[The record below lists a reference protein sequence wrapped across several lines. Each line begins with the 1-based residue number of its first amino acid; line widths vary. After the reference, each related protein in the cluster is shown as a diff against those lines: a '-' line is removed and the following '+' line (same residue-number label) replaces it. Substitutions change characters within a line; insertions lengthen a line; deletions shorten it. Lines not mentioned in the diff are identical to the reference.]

1 VEKRIVLFLLLSIGI
16 LFANYYVQTL
26 LRKDDPAAQQ
36 ANNLDPAK
44 DKPADRKKAADKGK
58 DAAKDNAKN
67 PPGDNAAKSG
77 DPADTANA
85 SAANSADANDGD
97 ANAKAIADGKLQEVK
112 VAEQYFTLGS
122 RDPASGY
129 RMLVTLT
136 NRGAAVER
144 VELNGDRLLALEDRS
159 GYLGHLAPVDAKT
172 GALVRAVGAGTPA
185 AEAGLRAA
193 KPGSGDEPD
202 QPGDIITKINEVQVT
217 SAQSLIDIL
226 AATKPNDTIEITVL
240 RGDATQT
247 LLATL
252 GRVPAQVIRPEKDTQ
267 PIDLVEP
274 GNHDP
279 LSMLLTLQQIDERK
293 LTGDN
298 PELAGVNLR
307 NANWE
312 AKQLDDRTVE
322 FSRTLPR
329 EKLRVVKR
337 YKISRNDVA
346 GENPEG
352 NVTDG
357 SPTNWHLVVDVEVR
371 NLDSK
376 AHDIAYQLDGP
387 NGLPIEGWWYSY
399 RNRIS
404 RKWFNTLGVRD
415 VAMRF
420 EGSDSS
426 RSESV
431 LISSLDMANDKVAQT
446 LRVEDEQVRLVY
458 AGLDSQYFAAALL
471 PVRQT
476 EGMTPWLS
484 DVKPVIVGDIPK
496 VEAYKKLINVTCRL
510 ISKRVTLPADDAQ
523 PLKHTYQL
531 FVGPKQREVLAS
543 YGTDDSTLADLV
555 YFGWPIWG
563 FVANIML
570 SILHFFY
577 GFVGNYGI
585 CIIMLTVLVRLCMF
599 PLSRKQALSA
609 QKMQELQPE
618 MKRLKE
624 KHKGNNEASAKAMQE
639 LWRKNNYNPL
649 GGCLPAFIQ
658 LPIFIGLYRS
668 LMIDFE
674 LRGAPLFGEAVR
686 WVSNLGAPDM
696 LFRWD
701 SFLPAFIASPTGW
714 LGPYFNLLPLFTVVL
729 FWLQQKMFMPPP
741 TDEQSALQQKMMQY
755 MMIFMAFMFYTV
767 ASGLCLYFIVSSLW
781 GIGERKLLPK
791 LVHAKPTPA
800 TETAVRPVATA
811 TSPPTSNG
819 NGSTAA
825 QRRKNR
831 GRK

>member
-1 VEKRIVLFLLLSIGI
+1 MEKRIVLFLLLAIGI
-16 LFANYYVQTL
+16 LFANYYIQTL
-26 LRKDDPAAQQ
+26 LRPKDPPAQQQ
-36 ANNLDPAK
+36 ANKVPLKGK
-44 DKPADRKKAADKGK
+44 DKPADKGK
-58 DAAKDNAKN
+58 DAAKK
-67 PPGDNAAKSG
+67 PPVDNAAATSN
-77 DPADTANA
+77 DTAGDA
-85 SAANSADANDGD
+85 KVGEVANADA
-97 ANAKAIADGKLQEVK
+97 AKEHVAKEVK
-112 VAEQYFTLGS
+112 VDEQYFTLGS

-159 GYLGHLAPVDAKT
+159 GYLGSLALADAKN

-185 AEAGLRAA
+185 AAAGLRSA
-193 KPGSGDEPD
+193 KKGTGEDPD
-202 QPGDIITKINEVQVT
+202 QPGDIITKINEDQIT
-217 SAQSLIDIL
+217 SAKALLEKLATTRPDDTIDI
-226 AATKPNDTIEITVL
+226 TVR

-247 LLATL
+247 LRATL

-267 PIDLVEP
+267 PLEIIEP

-279 LSMLLTLQQIDERK
+279 LSMLMTLQQIDDRTLSGEQ
-293 LTGDN
+293 
-298 PELAGVNLR
+298 PELAGVNLHT
-307 NANWE
+307 ANWE
-312 AKQLDDRTVE
+312 AQRLDDQTVE
-322 FSRTLPR
+322 FSRTLPK

-337 YKISRNDVA
+337 YKIARNA
-346 GENPEG
+346 LLGNEPENT
-352 NVTDG
+352 N
-357 SPTNWHLVVDVEVR
+357 TNWHLVVDVEIH
-371 NLDSK
+371 NLDGT
-376 AHDIAYQLDGP
+376 AREIAYQLDGP

-420 EGSDSS
+420 ESADSS
-426 RSESV
+426 RNESV
-431 LISSLDMANDKVAQT
+431 LISSLDMANNSIGQT
-446 LRVEDEQVRLVY
+446 RRVEDENVRLVY
-458 AGLDSQYFAAALL
+458 AGLDSQYFASALL
-471 PVRQT
+471 PQR
-476 EGMTPWLS
+476 EAGSLAPWLA
-484 DVKPVIVGDIPK
+484 DVKPIVIGAIPTDA
-496 VEAYKKLINVTCRL
+496 AYKKLVNVTCRL
-510 ISKRVTLPADDAQ
+510 VSKRVTLPADDAQ

-531 FVGPKQREVLAS
+531 FVGPKQREVLSS
-543 YGTDDSTLADLV
+543 YGTNDSTLADLV

-585 CIIMLTVLVRLCMF
+585 AIIMLTVLVRLCMF

-618 MKRLKE
+618 MKRIKD
-624 KHKGNNEASAKAMQE
+624 KYKGNKEGSAKAMQE

-668 LMIDFE
+668 LMIDVE
-674 LRGAPLFGEAVR
+674 LRGAPLFGEAIR
-686 WVSNLGAPDM
+686 WCSNLGAPDM

-701 SFLPAFIASPTGW
+701 GVMPAFIASYTGW
-714 LGPYFNLLPLFTVVL
+714 LGPYFNLLPLFTVAL

-741 TDEQSALQQKMMQY
+741 ADEQAALSQKMMQY

-767 ASGLCLYFIVSSLW
+767 AAGLCLYFIVSSLW

-791 LVHAKPTPA
+791 LVHASPTTPSDNPSRA
-800 TETAVRPVATA
+800 VTPTAAA
-811 TSPPTSNG
+811 SNG
-819 NGSTAA
+819 NGLTAA